1 MDYILFDKVD
11 YFNAGIVNRIKTV
24 VDSLEHEPALLNDAL
39 YCNFSEVSQYY
50 DDCFEKTANFLDYLS
65 LADTQENFTRRT

>member
-24 VDSLEHEPALLNDAL
+24 VDSLEHETALLNDAL
-39 YCNFSEVSQYY
+39 YCNFSEVS
-50 DDCFEKTANFLDYLS
+50 
-65 LADTQENFTRRT
+65 